1 MKLQDLIKYKEQI
14 HKSAG
19 QENTVLDL
27 LNILLD
33 WNASPDLLKS
43 SKIGITV
50 NELRKGSHTNKVQEF
65 AKNVILKWKADVEKF
80 KEAAQENSS
89 SSNKSTERSGD
100 KPGMVRSISSDS
112 MVINSTKDKIRDK
125 CIEMLYSACASETDH
140 DSHLVLRKVGLIELA
155 LFKEFK
161 ETDSKYKAKV
171 RSCIS
176 NLKDKNNPDLKERIL
191 DGRLDPMD
199 FAKMTPEEMMSKDKQ
214 KQVEEAIKL
223 SLHDM
228 VTAADN
234 QAETDMFK
242 CGRCKQRKT
251 KYCNPCFC

>member
-1 MKLQDLIKYKEQI
+1 MKVQDLIKYKEQI
-14 HKSAG
+14 HKSSG
-19 QENTVLDL
+19 QESTMLDL

-43 SKIGITV
+43 SKIGIAV
-50 NELRKGSHTNKVQEF
+50 NELRKGSHTDKIKEL
-65 AKNVILKWKADVEKF
+65 AKSVILKWKTDVEKC
-80 KEAAQENSS
+80 KESSQENSS
-89 SSNKSTERSGD
+89 STNKSTECENS
-100 KPGMVRSISSDS
+100 PIVRSISSDS
-112 MVINSTKDKIRDK
+112 LVIHSTKDKIRDK

-140 DSHLVLRKVGLIELA
+140 DSHLVLRKVELIEFA

-191 DGRLDPMD
+191 DGRLDPND

-223 SLHDM
+223 SLHEL

>member
-1 MKLQDLIKYKEQI
+1 MKIQDLLKYKEQI
-14 HKSAG
+14 HKSVDK
-19 QENTVLDL
+19 ENVLLDL
-27 LNILLD
+27 LNILLG

-50 NELRKGSHTNKVQEF
+50 NELRKGTNTTKVQEL
-65 AKNVILKWKADVEKF
+65 AKAVIIKWKADVEKM
-80 KEAAQENSS
+80 KEQTDDSS
-89 SSNKSTERSGD
+89 STNKSAEKSTTRTIITD
-100 KPGMVRSISSDS
+100 SIK
-112 MVINSTKDKIRDK
+112 INSTKDKIRDK
-125 CIEMLYSACASETDH
+125 CVEMLYSACAGDTDH
-140 DSHLVLRKVGLIELA
+140 DGHLILKKAELIELSI
-155 LFKEFK
+155 FQEFK

-171 RSCIS
+171 RSCVS
-176 NLKDKNNPDLKERIL
+176 NLKDKNNPELKERIL
-191 DGRLDPMD
+191 EGILDPRD

-223 SLHDM
+223 TLHEL

-251 KYCNPCFC
+251 KYCNPCFN